1 MRTNTFLL
9 PPPLKDDDDDDD
21 DDGLLRKKVSCATAL
36 SSSSSSSLGGDIFF
50 SFFSNGNSYL
60 NVKLFIRLPHA
71 FYKSATNMGAAES
84 TPSSSSVAAATTRRV
99 RREPKHKCVLLFD
112 EEDDE
117 DGDAM
122 KTTTEKEKEKNTLLL
137 SRKMILRL
145 VWNLPKRL
153 RISWRLAFDSRRDG
167 LSYNQ
172 LINCLMKNEVT
183 SFCIAVETRERKGE
197 IFGALISFAKGE
209 GLKANKTDWMD
220 YKATSESYLFT
231 FPREQA
237 PKKAKRQPTKYL
249 ASANSDGHYVWCCRD
264 LVSERFPNGLGF
276 GGKEFPKHFAMHID
290 EHLEHLTTR
299 KTGMTYEGWGY
310 ENDEQDSN
318 VKIENETMTIERV
331 EVWQCDA
338 DDERGEKPKKKNN
351 IVAELDGSAAIA
363 QRMMGGK
370 KESKSSDGS
379 GVLSEKHREARFLA
393 SVGSTKIALD

>member
-1 MRTNTFLL
+1 
-9 PPPLKDDDDDDD
+9 
-21 DDGLLRKKVSCATAL
+21 
-36 SSSSSSSLGGDIFF
+36 
-50 SFFSNGNSYL
+50 
-60 NVKLFIRLPHA
+60 
-71 FYKSATNMGAAES
+71 MGAAES
-84 TPSSSSVAAATTRRV
+84 TPSSSSSSVVTTTTPSSSLANDQPTLSAAAAATARRRL

-112 EEDDE
+112 DDDEEDDE

-122 KTTTEKEKEKNTLLL
+122 KKTTTTTEKEKNTLLL

-209 GLKANKTDWMD
+209 GLKANKTEWMD

-310 ENDEQDSN
+310 KNDEQDSN

>member
-1 MRTNTFLL
+1 
-9 PPPLKDDDDDDD
+9 
-21 DDGLLRKKVSCATAL
+21 
-36 SSSSSSSLGGDIFF
+36 
-50 SFFSNGNSYL
+50 
-60 NVKLFIRLPHA
+60 
-71 FYKSATNMGAAES
+71 
-84 TPSSSSVAAATTRRV
+84 
-99 RREPKHKCVLLFD
+99 
-112 EEDDE
+112 
-117 DGDAM
+117 
-122 KTTTEKEKEKNTLLL
+122 
-137 SRKMILRL
+137 
-145 VWNLPKRL
+145 
-153 RISWRLAFDSRRDG
+153 
-167 LSYNQ
+167 
-172 LINCLMKNEVT
+172 LMKNEVT

-310 ENDEQDSN
+310 KNDEQDSN

>member
-1 MRTNTFLL
+1 
-9 PPPLKDDDDDDD
+9 
-21 DDGLLRKKVSCATAL
+21 
-36 SSSSSSSLGGDIFF
+36 
-50 SFFSNGNSYL
+50 
-60 NVKLFIRLPHA
+60 
-71 FYKSATNMGAAES
+71 MGAAES
-84 TPSSSSVAAATTRRV
+84 TPSSSSSSSVVTTTSPSSSLANDQPTLGAAATTTARRRRL

-112 EEDDE
+112 DDEEEEDDE
-117 DGDAM
+117 DGDGLKKK
-122 KTTTEKEKEKNTLLL
+122 KTEKEKNTLLL

-197 IFGALISFAKGE
+197 IFGALITFAKGE
-209 GLKANKTDWMD
+209 GLKANKTEWMD

-310 ENDEQDSN
+310 KNDEQDSN

-393 SVGSTKIALD
+393 SVGSTKIALE